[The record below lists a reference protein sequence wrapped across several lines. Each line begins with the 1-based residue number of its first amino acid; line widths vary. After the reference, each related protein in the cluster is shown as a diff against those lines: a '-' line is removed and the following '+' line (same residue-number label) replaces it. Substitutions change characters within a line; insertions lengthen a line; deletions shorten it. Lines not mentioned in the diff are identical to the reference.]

1 MYTIVIDCGLHIF
14 LQAIN
19 NEAAQEGIFLMQE
32 IMKMTAA
39 SQGTLSFT
47 YAMQHEHV

>member
-1 MYTIVIDCGLHIF
+1 MYSIVIDCGLHIF

-19 NEAAQEGIFLMQE
+19 SKAAQEGVFLMQE

-39 SQGTLSFT
+39 SQGTQWFVLP
-47 YAMQHEHV
+47 HEHV